1 MIKWWLQVGPSRWP
15 CFRWQV
21 LRGSALLWTWIWIC
35 SMCVLSRK
43 THQLF
48 LKGPVDVQMC
58 RSGSRH
64 HQAWFFFV
72 FFFFCFFFVF
82 CFSCVLE
89 DKPSTSCILGFHFT
103 HRAASW
109 SLRLS
114 ILQPRLPNGTHT
126 SSYTTAPNKSHGL
139 ASLAQ
144 WKITSAESH
153 ACIMVVLWEKNSY
166 AYLFLSMMS
175 EFIYH
180 ITIEQAM
187 SVLLT

>member
-1 MIKWWLQVGPSRWP
+1 
-15 CFRWQV
+15 
-21 LRGSALLWTWIWIC
+21 
-35 SMCVLSRK
+35 
-43 THQLF
+43 
-48 LKGPVDVQMC
+48 
-58 RSGSRH
+58 
-64 HQAWFFFV
+64 
-72 FFFFCFFFVF
+72 
-82 CFSCVLE
+82 VLE

-153 ACIMVVLWEKNSY
+153 ACIMGVLWQKHSY